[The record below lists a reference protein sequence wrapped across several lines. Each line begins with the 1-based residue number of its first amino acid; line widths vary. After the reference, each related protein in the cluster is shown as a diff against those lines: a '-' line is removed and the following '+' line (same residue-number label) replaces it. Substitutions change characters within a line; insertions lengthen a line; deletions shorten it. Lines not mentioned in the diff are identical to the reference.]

1 MGVDHEDPG
10 LCPARTRARAREACA
25 LADPLATLSG
35 PAVSG
40 AVLSSAII
48 QGGGESNEV
57 PVKQR
62 LAGRSASD
70 PHVRSIATG
79 PWVSGPT
86 ALPGFRCLQGRA
98 GPP

>member
-1 MGVDHEDPG
+1 MSRPHPGPGPGG
-10 LCPARTRARAREACA
+10 LCIGRT
-25 LADPLATLSG
+25 PLATLSG

-48 QGGGESNEV
+48 QGGGESNVVQV

-62 LAGRSASD
+62 PAGRSASD